1 MLASPASPRYLAG
14 SRAAAMAPLSWSD
27 GIWWVALA
35 VLVLN
40 DHLLKYAGLL
50 PGWLT
55 GKLSDVAGLIVA
67 PVLAARLAR
76 ARTPGMRALAF
87 AAVVIPFCAVKLSPV
102 AADALVAAIGGL
114 GIRWRLWCDATDLI
128 ALAVLPLAWHVS
140 VACRVRPKT
149 DSHCHRTRG
158 ALPVILGAVACL
170 ATSKA
175 GPTGFHTSAFL
186 VNMTLDPLD
195 VRVFRARGPLD
206 CTALA
211 TDPMNALTLAF
222 DPEFCTRLV
231 IGGIVPLDRNWWALE
246 TPPDGGAADVVDP
259 PCDAVI
265 VRAAD
270 LPDTLLTWQQ
280 PGAVDLEHKTGNRVA
295 SRARDGL
302 DPHGIYLERAGD
314 RILAAASPLITSQPV
329 TIALPE
335 VACDALPEFDA
346 GRPRDDVAD
355 AGAGQ

>member
-1 MLASPASPRYLAG
+1 
-14 SRAAAMAPLSWSD
+14 MAPLSWSA
-27 GIWWVALA
+27 GVWWIALA

-76 ARTPGMRALAF
+76 ARTPGTRALAF
-87 AAVVIPFCAVKLSPV
+87 AAVVIPFCAIKLSPV
-102 AADALVAAIGGL
+102 AADGVVAAIGRV
-114 GIRWRLWCDATDLI
+114 GIRWRLWCDATDLV
-128 ALAVLPLAWHVS
+128 ALAILPLAWR
-140 VACRVRPKT
+140 VARAWQTTWRAHSP
-149 DSHCHRTRG
+149 SHRTRG

-175 GPTGFHTSAFL
+175 VPTGFHTSAFL

-206 CTALA
+206 CSALA
-211 TDPMNALTLAF
+211 ADPMNALTSAF

-246 TPPDGGAADVVDP
+246 TPPDGGAAAVVDP

-280 PGAVDLEHKTGNRVA
+280 PGAVDLEHKTGDRVA

-314 RILAAASPLITSQPV
+314 RIFAAASPLITSQPV

-346 GRPRDDVAD
+346 GHPHDDVGD